1 MGTTSLLSEGTLM
14 PSYLAHVN
22 VMLRPLVNDPQ
33 GLVVRDG
40 LHSLGFE
47 GVTAVR
53 VGKRID
59 ITLDA
64 ASAEEAE
71 SQVREMCRQLLANQV
86 IEDFEFEV
94 AEVVGA

>member
-1 MGTTSLLSEGTLM
+1 M
-14 PSYLAHVN
+14 PAYLAHIN

-53 VGKRID
+53 VGKHIQV
-59 ITLDA
+59 TLDA
-64 ASAEEAE
+64 ESAAAAEA
-71 SQVREMCRQLLANQV
+71 QVTEMCRQLLANAV
-86 IEDFEFEV
+86 IEDFEFEMSEV
-94 AEVVGA
+94 ATA

>member
-1 MGTTSLLSEGTLM
+1 M
-14 PSYLAHVN
+14 PAYLAHVN

-59 ITLDA
+59 ITLEA
-64 ASAEEAE
+64 ASAAEAE
-71 SQVREMCRQLLANQV
+71 AQVREMCRQLLANPV
-86 IEDFEFEV
+86 IEDAEFEV
-94 AEVVGA
+94 SEVAPA

>member
-1 MGTTSLLSEGTLM
+1 MA
-14 PSYLAHVN
+14 SYIAHVN

-47 GVTAVR
+47 SVSGVR

-59 ITLDA
+59 ITLEAGSTD
-64 ASAEEAE
+64 EAE
-71 SQVREMCRQLLANQV
+71 TQVREMCRQLLANQV

-94 AEVVGA
+94 AETTAA

>member
-1 MGTTSLLSEGTLM
+1 MAT
-14 PSYLAHVN
+14 YLAHVN
-22 VMLRPLVNDPQ
+22 VMLRPLINDPQ

-47 GVTAVR
+47 GVSAVR

-59 ITLDA
+59 ITVAA
-64 ASAEEAE
+64 ASVPEAE
-71 SQVREMCRQLLANQV
+71 AAVRDMCAKLLANPV

-94 AEVVGA
+94 TEVAAVD

>member
-1 MGTTSLLSEGTLM
+1 MAT
-14 PSYLAHVN
+14 YLAHVN
-22 VMLRPLVNDPQ
+22 VMLRPLINDPQ
-33 GLVVRDG
+33 GLAVRDG

-47 GVTAVR
+47 GVSAVR

-64 ASAEEAE
+64 DSPAAAEEA
-71 SQVREMCRQLLANQV
+71 VRGMCQQLLANPV

-94 AEVVGA
+94 AEVTPA

>member
-1 MGTTSLLSEGTLM
+1 MATFI
-14 PSYLAHVN
+14 AHVN
-22 VMLRPLVNDPQ
+22 VMLRPLINDPQ
-33 GLVVRDG
+33 GLAVRDG

-47 GVTAVR
+47 GVSAVR

-64 ASAEEAE
+64 DSSSAAEEAA
-71 SQVREMCRQLLANQV
+71 RGMCQQLLANPV

-94 AEVVGA
+94 AEVAAT